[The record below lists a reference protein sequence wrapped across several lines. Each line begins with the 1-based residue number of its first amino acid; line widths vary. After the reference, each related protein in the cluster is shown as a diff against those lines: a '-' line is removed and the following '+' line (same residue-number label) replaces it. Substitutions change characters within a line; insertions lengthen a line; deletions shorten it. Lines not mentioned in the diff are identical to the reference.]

1 MAVSKELLARYKEM
15 KAKGINV
22 TLTELKKQMEEEGN
36 MTSSPIEQASNES
49 AQAFESNPTQSENT
63 WTTTYSNNN
72 YSETVEQPT
81 QPSYEQPA
89 QPSYEQ
95 PVQPSYNQQ
104 TYWDDQPSPSSF
116 SSSSV
121 QEPENPQN
129 NLEQTSSEAY
139 SSQSFSNSFDVSVN
153 SSFFRPN
160 VVNEQVPA
168 FSQSVTNQTYEADA
182 VNAPTRKY
190 ALIGYPLGH
199 SLSSFIHEAGF
210 KSLGL
215 KF

>member
-15 KAKGINV
+15 KAKGINI
-22 TLTELKKQMEEEGN
+22 TLTELKKQMEEEEN
-36 MTSSPIEQASNES
+36 MTSSPIEQVSNES

-72 YSETVEQPT
+72 YSETVEQQT
-81 QPSYEQPA
+81 

-95 PVQPSYNQQ
+95 PVQPSYSQQ
-104 TYWDDQPSPSSF
+104 TYGQSSYGVVEPSNSWDDQPSSSSF

-121 QEPENPQN
+121 QEPELPQN
-129 NLEQTSSEAY
+129 KLEQTSPEAY

-160 VVNEQVPA
+160 VVNEQVP
-168 FSQSVTNQTYEADA
+168 SPSPSPSDRKSV
-182 VNAPTRKY
+182 V
-190 ALIGYPLGH
+190 
-199 SLSSFIHEAGF
+199 
-210 KSLGL
+210 
-215 KF
+215 